1 MEKITKIR
9 DTDRVIVNYEKII
22 KRANKLGLSLS
33 QISRAIGRSPGFISA
48 MCSGANKMLY
58 CDLKQ
63 IARVINVHGATK
75 LIAEESE
82 GTNIDRDELAESYA
96 ALPTDER
103 IARALE
109 EIARMLKIMHSGVT
123 T

>member
-1 MEKITKIR
+1 MQKDGKIK

-22 KRANKLGLSLS
+22 KRANKLGISLS

-75 LIAEESE
+75 LIAEEGESI
-82 GTNIDRDELAESYA
+82 NIDKDELAEIDA
-96 ALPTDER
+96 GLPTDER
-103 IARALE
+103 IAKALE
-109 EIARMLKIMHSGVT
+109 EIARILKSMQK
-123 T
+123 

>member
-1 MEKITKIR
+1 MEKIAKIK

-33 QISRAIGRSPGFISA
+33 QISRAVGRSPGFISA

-75 LIAEESE
+75 LIAKEGE
-82 GTNIDRDELAESYA
+82 GTNIDRDELAESDA
-96 ALPTDER
+96 ALPTEER
-103 IARALE
+103 IAKALE
-109 EIARMLKIMHSGVT
+109 EIARILKSMQK
-123 T
+123 